1 MAKKPKKEVILDNFS
16 PEVDVDIIDDV
27 ELLEEP
33 RSFDSQKLLIE

>member
-1 MAKKPKKEVILDNFS
+1 MAKNPKKEVILDSFS
-16 PEVDVDIIDDV
+16 PEADVDTIDNV

>member
-1 MAKKPKKEVILDNFS
+1 MAKKPKEVILDSFS
-16 PEVDVDIIDDV
+16 PEADVDTIDNV

>member
-1 MAKKPKKEVILDNFS
+1 MTKKPKEVILDNFS
-16 PEVDVDIIDDV
+16 PEADVDTIDDV